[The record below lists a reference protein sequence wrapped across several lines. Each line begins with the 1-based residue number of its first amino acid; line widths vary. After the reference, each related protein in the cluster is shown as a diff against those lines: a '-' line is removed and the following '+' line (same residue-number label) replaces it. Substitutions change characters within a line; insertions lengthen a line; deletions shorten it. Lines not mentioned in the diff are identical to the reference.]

1 MKQIQPSY
9 ATFEQAKKLKEKGF
23 TKENGYA
30 CREGWINYLYSFT
43 GATGTPENDSGYV
56 LDTLGNSHLIERPE
70 QWQVVEWLRVNHG
83 IHLEVSC
90 DVYGELWFANLKV
103 CSKEVWEDEDKRH
116 NIITAH
122 QKFDNQHKSKQ
133 EVYSA
138 AFDYVLNNLI

>member
-1 MKQIQPSY
+1 MIKPTY
-9 ATFEQAKKLKEKGF
+9 VTFEQAKLLKEKGF

-83 IHLEVSC
+83 INVLPIES
-90 DVYGELWFANLKV
+90 YTYP
-103 CSKEVWEDEDKRH
+103 DEIKNRWKYQ
-116 NIITAH
+116 II
-122 QKFDNQHKSKQ
+122 NKQ
-133 EVYSA
+133 EKNRHIFNKKFFIESDYEFQSPQEAYSA
-138 AFDYVLNNLI
+138 AFDYILNNLI